1 MKMAGKKDLIW
12 KIGSF
17 MVGVTLISKGSCR
30 KMIGKGKL
38 SDCKCL
44 MWGEITA
51 MRVSKNN

>member
-1 MKMAGKKDLIW
+1 MAGKKDLIW

-17 MVGVTLISKGSCR
+17 MVGVTLINKGSCR